1 MAGPDVPGLPV
12 DEARRRQRQLR
23 RGKLEMQ
30 GYLSILIMVS
40 GASWMYVSSDYLQ
53 TTPGFWPTATM
64 AAGALW
70 YLAIRVYSI
79 FVR

>member
-53 TTPGFWPTATM
+53 ITPGFWPTATM